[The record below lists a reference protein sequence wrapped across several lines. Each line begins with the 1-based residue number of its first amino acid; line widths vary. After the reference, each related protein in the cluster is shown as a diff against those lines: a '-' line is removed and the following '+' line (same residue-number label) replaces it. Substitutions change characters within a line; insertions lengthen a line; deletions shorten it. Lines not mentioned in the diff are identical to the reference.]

1 MSDWRFYMQLIYV
14 FSILIERA
22 GTAIMVTSL
31 RYLDLRLC
39 IRSRGQRCDEQEKQG
54 QPTPKS
60 RVAKL
65 ERAKWIVHF
74 HAPPAR

>member
-39 IRSRGQRCDEQEKQG
+39 IQ
-54 QPTPKS
+54 PKS
-60 RVAKL
+60 SGANSLSQLMPMPTGICVITA
-65 ERAKWIVHF
+65 
-74 HAPPAR
+74 